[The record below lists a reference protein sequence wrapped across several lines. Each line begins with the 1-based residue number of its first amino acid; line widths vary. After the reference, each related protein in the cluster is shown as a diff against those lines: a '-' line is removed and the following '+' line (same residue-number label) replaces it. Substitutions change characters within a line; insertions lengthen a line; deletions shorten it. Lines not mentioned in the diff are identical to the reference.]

1 MSRSC
6 RPLTSSPKCLH
17 ATEWDERFIFDNE
30 VKPELPTDAVK
41 IATRLRHLVA
51 AQPTFN
57 SHFCDARSQS
67 TTHHFAERCDGE
79 LVTVFSR
86 REIAPSQVNN
96 GDANG
101 VFADTATICVS
112 PFDMKKVR
120 DALEADESDSE
131 EACRAAGSNHVYQ
144 QADLSSKSIVRS
156 KLILR
161 QSLVSCKTSA
171 KMISSS

>member
-1 MSRSC
+1 MC
-6 RPLTSSPKCLH
+6 
-17 ATEWDERFIFDNE
+17 
-30 VKPELPTDAVK
+30 
-41 IATRLRHLVA
+41 LVA

-57 SHFCDARSQS
+57 SHFCVARSQS
-67 TTHHFAERCDGE
+67 TTRHFAERCDGE

-101 VFADTATICVS
+101 VFADTATIGVS

-120 DALEADESDSE
+120 DALEADGSDSE
-131 EACRAAGSNHVYQ
+131 EACRAAGSDHVYQ

-171 KMISSS
+171 KVISSS